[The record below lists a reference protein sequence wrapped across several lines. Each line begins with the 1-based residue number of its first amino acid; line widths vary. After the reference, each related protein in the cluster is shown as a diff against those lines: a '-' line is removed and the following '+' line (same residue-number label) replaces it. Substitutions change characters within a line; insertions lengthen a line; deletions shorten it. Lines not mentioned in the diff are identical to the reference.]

1 VSGCRQREPVITI
14 DGPAGA
20 GKSSAAREIA
30 RRLGFRLVDTSAMYR
45 ALAWAVRRAGLDP
58 LDSPALRELLARV
71 RIDLG
76 DGQVRV
82 DGEDVTAA
90 IHAPDIGPLTSRL
103 SELAVVRAALTPLQ
117 RSLAAGG
124 GAVLEGRDTGS
135 VVWPEAEVKVYL
147 DASLE
152 TRARR
157 RCAELQGRGVEV
169 SLAAV
174 REEIAG
180 RDRRDRERALA
191 PLVKPAGAMV
201 VDSTELSRDEVI
213 HRVLEAVEQ
222 VRCCTRS

>member
-1 VSGCRQREPVITI
+1 MSACRQREPVITI

-30 RRLGFRLVDTSAMYR
+30 RRLGFRLIDTSAMYR
-45 ALAWAVRRAGLDP
+45 ALGWAVRRAGLEP
-58 LDSPALRELLARV
+58 VESPALRELLARI
-71 RIDLG
+71 RIDLR
-76 DGQVRV
+76 DGQVMV
-82 DGEDVTAA
+82 DGEDVTQAL
-90 IHAPDIGPLTSRL
+90 HAPEIGPLTSRL
-103 SELAVVRAALTPLQ
+103 SELAAVRAVLTPLQ

-147 DASLE
+147 DASLD

-157 RCAELQGRGVEV
+157 RCAELRARGVDV
-169 SLAAV
+169 SLEAV

-180 RDRRDRERALA
+180 RDHRDRERALA
-191 PLVKPAGAMV
+191 PLVQPEGAMV

-213 HRVLEAVEQ
+213 SRVLEVVEQ
-222 VRCCTRS
+222 VRCCTGS